1 MIPGNLASINWN
13 TVDAFGIVNLVLR
26 SCVHRFIICRLIYG
40 FINPMQQ
47 RWVCCNVHVEILVV
61 INGMRCTLLWMMPD
75 SRCMG
80 IENGSGR
87 ALLIV

>member
-1 MIPGNLASINWN
+1 MVGSRYNNYSSITMIPGNLASINWN
-13 TVDAFGIVNLVLR
+13 TDAFGIDVVLR
-26 SCVHRFIICRLIYG
+26 PCVHR

-47 RWVCCNVHVEILVV
+47 HWVCCNMHVEILVV
-61 INGMRCTLLWMMPD
+61 INGMRCTLSWLMPD

-87 ALLIV
+87 VLL

>member
-1 MIPGNLASINWN
+1 MVGSRYNNYTVTMIPGNLASINWN
-13 TVDAFGIVNLVLR
+13 TDAFGIVNVVLR
-26 SCVHRFIICRLIYG
+26 SCVHR

-61 INGMRCTLLWMMPD
+61 INGMRCTLLWLMPD

-87 ALLIV
+87 ALL